1 MSREQN
7 RTGEQPD
14 QAGKGITKLID
25 STVTSSYEDLLA
37 IIEARMELIK
47 IEITEKLAMVAALV
61 IIAVLFIA
69 GLVYLIAT
77 FALFIGELLGHY
89 YLGYLIVSSIFLF
102 TFLLFAKIRPE
113 LLKNVIHN
121 ILLSSHGKK
130 S

>member
-1 MSREQN
+1 MPREQN
-7 RTGEQPD
+7 RTDEQREEP
-14 QAGKGITKLID
+14 GKGITELID

-61 IIAVLFIA
+61 IIAILFIA
-69 GLVYLIAT
+69 GLVYLIT
-77 FALFIGELLGHY
+77 TIALFIGELLGHY
-89 YLGYLIVSSIFLF
+89 YLGYLIVSSVFLF

>member
-1 MSREQN
+1 MPREQN
-7 RTGEQPD
+7 RTDEQQEEP
-14 QAGKGITKLID
+14 GKGITELID

-61 IIAVLFIA
+61 IIAILFIA
-69 GLVYLIAT
+69 GLVYLIT
-77 FALFIGELLGHY
+77 TIALFIGELLGHY
-89 YLGYLIVSSIFLF
+89 YLGYLIVSSVFLF

>member
-1 MSREQN
+1 MPREQN
-7 RTGEQPD
+7 RTDEQQKEPE
-14 QAGKGITKLID
+14 KGITKLID

-61 IIAVLFIA
+61 IIAILFIA
-69 GLVYLIAT
+69 GLVYLIT
-77 FALFIGELLGHY
+77 TIALFIGELLGHY
-89 YLGYLIVSSIFLF
+89 YLGYLIVSSVFLF